1 MRTNINITIDKLN
14 IICFQQMRVVGQFRT
29 VSYLVT
35 VDNFMSM
42 AERLNDLVSNFLQV
56 MCAIGDKNGELQQE
70 YSNNP
75 LLFRNYF
82 GACITEINSENRYNI
97 FAIFN
102 TLHPCIFYYLLDTF
116 FSEISILSQW
126 DCS

>member
-56 MCAIGDKNGELQQE
+56 MCAIGDKNGELQQAKPDVALTDLE
-70 YSNNP
+70 TVRVVHQLPRKQFQVFKQSFTFQK
-75 LLFRNYF
+75 LFW
-82 GACITEINSENRYNI
+82 CM
-97 FAIFN
+97 
-102 TLHPCIFYYLLDTF
+102 YY
-116 FSEISILSQW
+116 
-126 DCS
+126 